1 MAIKKFLLVPNSK
14 IPQVKDQNNPQNYP
28 KYTKAVDAI
37 GGNYGIPTGKINGV
51 VVCDYDCYKRPDLD
65 INVESLKAIH
75 GDTLIVRTPHGGFH
89 VYNKYEENKHGGWK
103 GITGLKD
110 DVLDIRTTGN
120 HAVGWGSTIDGKPY
134 KIVNG
139 SWEGITKMPEEI
151 YKCINGYM
159 TPKRI
164 QLECECEE
172 YEPLLVEKG
181 FTNVR
186 WVNGYDFDCDQ
197 RGKGAVCPLCDGEH
211 RSNHFYIV
219 KDDFGCVWVK
229 NHSNKCKRLK
239 LKSPDFSFT
248 LEEEKQMEEEPE
260 VITEEYLIMKR
271 KFETSVCRVLEPLV
285 YVVENTDNT
294 FSFLN
299 SSLLRERFLPWT
311 LKNEK
316 GKTIQFVDCWLRD
329 KNNRTYNKL
338 DFLPNETIE
347 GVFNTWKGFDVERV
361 EDLEQGDPQPFMDL
375 VEDICGG
382 DTKYCLDW
390 LARLFQK
397 PEEKPTT
404 ALVFQSPQGCG
415 KNTFFDAVGE
425 MMGNKLYYYSDDVEQ
440 DLLARFSTAFENTK
454 LIVVDEADP
463 RQTFKSA
470 SRLKSIVSNKVAK
483 VERKGI
489 QRIEIKNL
497 SGVVFLSNEDIPV
510 KIEDSDRRF
519 AVYNS
524 SKRLRNDTIFFK
536 HFNEVWVKNPK
547 NLRAVYDILMARDIT
562 NVDWTND
569 RPKNELYEEM
579 RQSCLS
585 WDIKWIENLIVYQYP
600 IEWVNNPVK
609 TLDLCFNYNNFT
621 PKSFDDKN
629 EKAFGILLS
638 RLINQKGLTGIQMI
652 KKRDGRVWSIH
663 RQLVFEWLKNHK
675 YTLEE
680 DLPDPFRVEE
690 SHDY

>member
-1 MAIKKFLLVPNSK
+1 MAIKKFMLIKDSK
-14 IPQVKDQNNPQNYP
+14 KPQVDSWNKSENYP

-37 GGNYGIPTGKINGV
+37 GGNYGIPTGKLNGV
-51 VVCDYDCYKRPDLD
+51 VVCDYDCYKRTDLD

-75 GDTLIVRTPHGGFH
+75 GDTLIVSTPNGGFH
-89 VYNKYEENKHGGWK
+89 VYNKYEENKHGAWK
-103 GITGLKD
+103 GLTGLQD
-110 DVLDIRTTGN
+110 GFLDIRTTDN
-120 HAVGWGSTIDGKPY
+120 YVVGWESTINDKPY

-139 SWEGITKMPEEI
+139 SWEGITKMPQEI

-164 QLECECEE
+164 QIECDCEE
-172 YEPLLVEKG
+172 YEPILVEKG
-181 FTNVR
+181 FTNIR

-197 RGKGAVCPLCDGEH
+197 KGKGAKCPLCEGEH
-211 RSNHFYIV
+211 RSNHFYVV

-271 KFETSVCRVLEPLV
+271 KFETNVCRILEPLV

-299 SSLLRERFLPWT
+299 SSLLRERFLSWT
-311 LKNEK
+311 LKNDK
-316 GKTIQFVDCWLRD
+316 GKNVQFIDCWLRD

-338 DFLPNETIE
+338 DFLPNEQVE
-347 GVFNTWKGFDVERV
+347 GIFNTWKGFEVEKCEEV
-361 EDLEQGDPQPFMDL
+361 GDPQPFLDL
-375 VEDICGG
+375 FEDLCGG

-390 LARLFQK
+390 IARLFQY
-397 PEEKPTT
+397 PDQKPTT

-415 KNTFFDAVGE
+415 KNTAWDAVGE

-440 DLLARFSTAFENTK
+440 DIIARFSTAFENTK
-454 LIVVDEADP
+454 LVVVDEADP

-470 SRLKSIVSNKVAK
+470 SKLKSIVSNKIAK

-489 QRIEIKNL
+489 QRLEIKNL
-497 SGVVFLSNEDIPV
+497 SGVVFLSNDDIPV

-519 AVYNS
+519 VCYTS
-524 SKRLRNDTIFFK
+524 GKKLINDRTFFK
-536 HFNEVWVKNPK
+536 HFNDVWVKDRK
-547 NLRAVYDILMARDIT
+547 NLRAVYDLLMARDIKDI
-562 NVDWTND
+562 DWIND
-569 RPKNELYEEM
+569 RPVNAIYEEM
-579 RQSCLS
+579 RQTCLS
-585 WDIKWIENLIVYQYP
+585 WDIKWIENLIVYQFP
-600 IEWVNNPVK
+600 HEWVNNPVK
-609 TLDLCFNYNNFT
+609 TLDLCFNYNRFT
-621 PKSFDDKN
+621 PSSFDDKN

-638 RLINQKGLTGIQMI
+638 KLVSQKSMPGLEKIRRNTGM
-652 KKRDGRVWSIH
+652 VWNID
-663 RQLVFEWLKNHK
+663 RRAIFNWLKEKK
-675 YTLEE
+675 YTMEE
-680 DLPDPFRVEE
+680 DLYDPFTFLETEDV
-690 SHDY
+690 